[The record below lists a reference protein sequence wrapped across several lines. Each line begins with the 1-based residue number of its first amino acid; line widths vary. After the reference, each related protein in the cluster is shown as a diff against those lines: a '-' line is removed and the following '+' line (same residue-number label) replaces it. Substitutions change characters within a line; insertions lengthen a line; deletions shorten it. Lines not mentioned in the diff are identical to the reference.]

1 MTFTVAVDALHAYAK
16 QLTQLQ
22 GVLGQEDMLQQAK
35 VLQQFFNQTLW
46 PRINQLELSQN
57 QSRWR
62 SAITEIHRHMRLLAV
77 EMNFAQSARQGQTY
91 QQRLEQISQRLQQL
105 QGFTQVLVTLCAQ

>member
-1 MTFTVAVDALHAYAK
+1 MTFTGVVDSLHIYEKNLA
-16 QLTQLQ
+16 QLQ
-22 GVLGQEDMLQQAK
+22 AAVGQEDMLQQAK

-46 PRINQLELSQN
+46 PNINQLELPHS

-77 EMNFAQSARQGQTY
+77 EVNFAQSARHGQTY
-91 QQRLEQISQRLQQL
+91 QQRLKQISHRLKQL
-105 QGFTQVLVTLCAQ
+105 QGFTQVLIALCA